1 MMKKRNRDGLDAGT
15 FDPSDR
21 TSQKIVAE
29 FPVWAA
35 KLRGCRLYEK
45 ATRIWE
51 KFRAGGLSRTHL
63 SAVAGA
69 LLYCLSPIDL
79 TPDAI
84 PVIGLVD
91 DFLVAVSV
99 LAYLEGHD

>member
-1 MMKKRNRDGLDAGT
+1 MEKRNSAGLADGECNRQGMA
-15 FDPSDR
+15 
-21 TSQKIVAE
+21 SQRIMAE
-29 FPVWAA
+29 FPVWVA
-35 KLRGCRLYEK
+35 KLRGHRLYEK

-63 SAVAGA
+63 SAAAGA